1 MQSQKIMAHLLGR
14 FFLTKN
20 LKLRTNDSFNSPCGE
35 ETQEPAEPASSAARS
50 PALPGSSVW
59 RGCTSLFQ
67 GTRGRG
73 CSAESDAARSGAPPW
88 LVRARESLPRT
99 GPTRSDTRRCRCKG
113 CRTPD
118 RARWR
123 ACIPQWLL
131 QCAPGNDRSSPG
143 RYEPRPW
150 DGAPETIDTA
160 HGAVV
165 VAFHLCLISVLQ
177 NF

>member
-35 ETQEPAEPASSAARS
+35 ETREPAEPASSAARS

-73 CSAESDAARSGAPPW
+73 CRAESDAARSGAPPW
-88 LVRARESLPRT
+88 LGRGREATCRIRPTCSDT
-99 GPTRSDTRRCRCKG
+99 GPAPCQVFRS
-113 CRTPD
+113 PD
-118 RARWR
+118 HARMH
-123 ACIPQWLL
+123 A
-131 QCAPGNDRSSPG
+131 
-143 RYEPRPW
+143 
-150 DGAPETIDTA
+150 
-160 HGAVV
+160 
-165 VAFHLCLISVLQ
+165 
-177 NF
+177 